1 MDFVENYAMF
11 AGIGTPYR
19 EDYRWVSG
27 LLEFP
32 KDRFH
37 EDKINIQ
44 FMNVI
49 RKYPETR
56 FNDMIYL
63 IE

>member
-1 MDFVENYAMF
+1 MF